1 MPRPKP
7 HTLHPMASVRAFLS
21 STALDLDEHRLV
33 ADDTLLRLQQ
43 RSVVMERFGAR
54 PGPPVD
60 ECERLAAE
68 CDVLVCIVA
77 HRYGFEPEAGRGSI
91 TRREV
96 VAAKAAGKPVYA
108 WIVDDTHPGTAPKE
122 QDS

>member
-7 HTLHPMASVRAFLS
+7 HTLHPRASLRVFLS

-60 ECERLAAE
+60 ECERLGLPLPHKCDLE
-68 CDVLVCIVA
+68 CHSLS
-77 HRYGFEPEAGRGSI
+77 E
-91 TRREV
+91 
-96 VAAKAAGKPVYA
+96 
-108 WIVDDTHPGTAPKE
+108 
-122 QDS
+122 

>member
-7 HTLHPMASVRAFLS
+7 HTLHPMASLRAFLS

-68 CDVLVCIVA
+68 CDVLMCIVA
-77 HRYGFEPEAGRGSI
+77 HRYGFEPEAGRRSI
-91 TRREV
+91 TRREGM
-96 VAAKAAGKPVYA
+96 AAKAAGKPVYA
-108 WIVDDTHPGTAPKE
+108 WIVDDTDPGTAPKE
-122 QDS
+122 QDG